1 MLPLISEKRI
11 GFNPGYPQQAENPP
25 RILDLLDHSRRQDF
39 IATATSAGG
48 INKPGPGPHKVV
60 AGRIDSCKSS
70 PLGPSSVALSRMSNN
85 SYQPPRA
92 ERHMLARKSKVTCLT
107 PSWRLEPSPFHTFL
121 NRTSNRTSHHECSH
135 LLLPAVIPRVS
146 PPALPSEHHRSGL
159 VRPRRRLGRGP
170 APKESSQCDEVDARD
185 RYWALVAPITLT
197 HRSGTLAHWLS
208 PRLASAFDPVNQS
221 LYSLSLIGPGLP
233 RFQLPTPPCPRT

>member
-1 MLPLISEKRI
+1 MQVKSPWALECGLIAHVKQLLSTTTSREAHARQEKQSNLPDTELET
-11 GFNPGYPQQAENPP
+11 GAEP
-25 RILDLLDHSRRQDF
+25 I
-39 IATATSAGG
+39 
-48 INKPGPGPHKVV
+48 
-60 AGRIDSCKSS
+60 
-70 PLGPSSVALSRMSNN
+70 
-85 SYQPPRA
+85 
-92 ERHMLARKSKVTCLT
+92 
-107 PSWRLEPSPFHTFL
+107 HTFL

-233 RFQLPTPPCPRT
+233 RFQSPTPPWPRT